1 MIDYSKVKGVIHIGA
16 SEGQERFKYNSYDLN
31 VLWIEPIP
39 AIFQKLQN
47 NIKPFSKQKCLNYLV
62 CEEDKKKYS
71 FNISSNNGE
80 SSSILELNL
89 HKRIWPNVH
98 YVDSVEMIGRTLS
111 TIIEENKIDIG
122 DYDVINIDT
131 QGSELLILK
140 ASVSLLSELKYV
152 FMEVADMDSYKGC
165 CKLNEVNEFFES
177 IGYKQIGLNPW
188 DTNNKIPEGNYYDAL
203 YYNEKSLHTL

>member
-1 MIDYSKVKGVIHIGA
+1 MIDYSKVKGVIHVGA
-16 SEGQERFKYNSYDLN
+16 SEGQERFIYDSYDLN
-31 VLWIEPIP
+31 VLWIEPIQTV
-39 AIFQKLQN
+39 FKKLQSN
-47 NIKPFSKQKCLNYLV
+47 VKSFPKQKCLNYLV
-62 CEEDKKKYS
+62 CGEDKKKYS

-98 YVDSVEMIGRTLS
+98 YVDSIEMVGRTLPS
-111 TIIEENKIDIG
+111 IIQENKINIK
-122 DYDVINIDT
+122 DYDTINIDT

-140 ASVSLLSELKYV
+140 ESVSLLSQLKYV

-165 CKLNEVNEFFES
+165 CKLDEVNEFFES
-177 IGYKQIGLNPW
+177 IGYKKIGLNPW
-188 DTNNKIPEGNYYDAL
+188 NTNNKIPEGNYYDAL

>member
-16 SEGQERFKYNSYDLN
+16 SEGQERFEYNSYDLN

-47 NIKPFSKQKCLNYLV
+47 NIKSFSKQKCLNYLV

-89 HKRIWPNVH
+89 HKKIWPNVH
-98 YVDSVEMIGRTLS
+98 YVDSVEMIGRTLPS
-111 TIIEENKIDIG
+111 IIK
-122 DYDVINIDT
+122 
-131 QGSELLILK
+131 
-140 ASVSLLSELKYV
+140 
-152 FMEVADMDSYKGC
+152 
-165 CKLNEVNEFFES
+165 
-177 IGYKQIGLNPW
+177 
-188 DTNNKIPEGNYYDAL
+188 
-203 YYNEKSLHTL
+203 EK